1 MPSQLLSHVWHF
13 ATPWALPGS
22 PLQGISQARTL
33 EWVAIS
39 FSRGLAD
46 SGIEPASPTSPAL
59 TGRFF
64 TTEPPGSQW
73 SPQWCKWYQN
83 IFTWVKGN
91 SLTRYSVNDSSVL
104 IPKISSWQSPKH
116 HLVTLIAKLVHLK
129 SQRKILIQ
137 VMGREKRL
145 SQKGIRLIH

>member
-22 PLQGISQARTL
+22 PLQGIFQARTL

-46 SGIEPASPTSPAL
+46 PGIKPASPTSPAL

-73 SPQWCKWYQN
+73 SPQWYKWYQN

-91 SLTRYSVNDSSVL
+91 SLTRYSGNDSSVL

-116 HLVTLIAKLVHLK
+116 NLVTLIAKLVHLK
-129 SQRKILIQ
+129 SQREDLDSSDGK
-137 VMGREKRL
+137 GEKVKSERD
-145 SQKGIRLIH
+145 